1 MSLTQKKNTS
11 NPWFQAGFNLTHSM
25 GMKDSEPR
33 RKTPNSKRLCPQ
45 WNELSTKSMEKKTF
59 GSGGGHQH

>member
-1 MSLTQKKNTS
+1 MSLAQEKNTS
-11 NPWFQAGFNLTHSM
+11 NHWFQAGFNLTHSM

-45 WNELSTKSMEKKTF
+45 WNELSINPWKKTF
-59 GSGGGHQH
+59 GSRGGHQH